1 MSIRL
6 KLSLLISITLIFFIG
21 ALEVYSIKSMQ
32 SRLIESIQIKL
43 RSDLG
48 MGRRLL
54 ETIYPGPW
62 QVKDGSLYKGDRK
75 INETYEI
82 VDLIGSL
89 TNDTVTIFQGDVRVS
104 TNVRTQDGNRAIGTK
119 AAEEVSKAVLK
130 EGKTYIGKA
139 QVVGNWN
146 QTAYEPI
153 YDAQGNIIGMFYVG
167 VPNNLYDQTVRK
179 FAASSILVGAIGIVL
194 GIIITFVLLN
204 QIFGKPFARFIE
216 FSEVISQGDL
226 TKEIDYRSR
235 DELGKLASSFNKMVN
250 NLKELITHV
259 SQTSARVSDT
269 ARTLNSQAEQTT
281 SAATENASTVNEI
294 SATVDSVVE
303 NIKEVSSQADE
314 ASRQADLGQQNID
327 SVVNTVREI
336 EVSVEHVASSVH
348 SLNQAIEK
356 IGQFVVTINGI
367 ADQTNLLALNAAIE
381 AARAGEAGRGFAVVA
396 EEVRKLAEN
405 SALSAKEI
413 GRIIN
418 EVQEQSARAVG
429 DMESG
434 REKVAQ
440 GDRVVHEVSHSL
452 SAIIEL
458 VQKLNI
464 KAQEVA
470 RAATQVAQAVHNVAA
485 TTEEQTAAMQEVSAS
500 ASGLSNAAAELDK
513 LLAKFKLK

>member
-6 KLSLLISITLIFFIG
+6 KLSVLISVILIILIG
-21 ALEVYSIKSMQ
+21 AIETYSVKSMRD
-32 SRLIESIQIKL
+32 RLIESIQIKL
-43 RSDLG
+43 TSDLG

-54 ETIYPGPW
+54 ETTYPGPW
-62 QVKDGSLYKGDRK
+62 SVKDGLLYKGDK
-75 INETYEI
+75 VMNENYEI

-89 TNDTVTIFQGDVRVS
+89 TNDTVTIFQGDMRIA
-104 TNVRTQDGNRAIGTK
+104 TNVKTADGKRAVGTK
-119 AAEEVSKAVLK
+119 AAEEVSRTVLK

-139 QVVGNWN
+139 QVVGKWN

-153 YDAQGNIIGMFYVG
+153 RDAQGNIIGMFYVG
-167 VPNNLYDQTVRK
+167 VPNNLYDQIVK
-179 FAASSILVGAIGIVL
+179 NFAVSSIFIAIIGIVL

-204 QIFGKPFARFIE
+204 QIFGKPINRFIE
-216 FSEVISQGDL
+216 FSEVIAQGDL
-226 TKEIDYRSR
+226 TKEIDYKSR
-235 DELGKLASSFNKMVN
+235 DELGKLAASFNKMVH
-250 NLKELITHV
+250 NLKELIAHV
-259 SQTSARVSDT
+259 SQTSSRVTDT
-269 ARTLNSQAEQTT
+269 AKTLNAQADQTT
-281 SAATENASTVNEI
+281 SAASENASTVNEI
-294 SATVDSVVE
+294 SATMDSVVE
-303 NIKEVSSQADE
+303 NINEVSAEAEE

-327 SVVNTVREI
+327 TVVSTMREI
-336 EVSVEHVASSVH
+336 EVSVEHVAQSVH

-381 AARAGEAGRGFAVVA
+381 AARAGDAGRGFAVVA

-413 GRIIN
+413 GRIIR
-418 EVQEQSARAVG
+418 EVQEQSARAVD

-434 REKVAQ
+434 RAKVAQ

-452 SAIIEL
+452 TAIIEL

-500 ASGLSNAAAELDK
+500 ASALSAAAAELDK
-513 LLAKFKLK
+513 MLAKFKV